1 VKNVMADKRP
11 YAYWDSSALVPLC
24 VFQPQTVA
32 AQVLY
37 AKYKIVTW
45 WATQVE
51 IVSGLARLT
60 RTGAM
65 TQQQFLLSKPFVQNL
80 ASGWLAVHESA
91 SIAPNACR
99 LLELHPLRAADA
111 LQLSA
116 ALETCEHN
124 PLGFAL
130 ITADQRLADAARQM
144 GFSVE
149 FL

>member
-1 VKNVMADKRP
+1 MADERP

-24 VFQPQTVA
+24 VSQPQTVA
-32 AQVLY
+32 AQILY
-37 AKYKIVTW
+37 ARYKIVTW
-45 WATQVE
+45 WATHVE
-51 IVSGLARLT
+51 VVSGLTRLT
-60 RTGAM
+60 RTGGM

-80 ASGWLAVHESA
+80 VNGWLAVHESA

-111 LQLSA
+111 LQLAA
-116 ALETCEHN
+116 ALEACEHN
-124 PLGFAL
+124 PLGFTL
-130 ITADQRLADAARQM
+130 ITADQRLADAARQT